1 METFELTN
9 YNFYTN
15 RVEME
20 LITTI
25 VDSLKE
31 ILEEDKKQEQ
41 PLFLKV
47 ADDFIL
53 NIARKVVQEKKEDF
67 FDRNNRRKCF
77 RQNCFCR

>member
-1 METFELTN
+1 MMETFELTN
-9 YNFYTN
+9 YKFYSN
-15 RVEME
+15 RVDME

-53 NIARKVVQEKKEDF
+53 NIARKVVQDKKKWIKF
-67 FDRNNRRKCF
+67 LHY
-77 RQNCFCR
+77 